1 VEVVRLALAL
11 VVVVAVVL
19 TEDAGDSISL
29 GVLGGGGG
37 MKREGRS
44 ELDRLIKAL
53 KLENAVEVMEAEAEE
68 EEEEEEVEDVGG
80 FDMDLD
86 LGEVIINSLLFS
98 FPSTTPFTCFKFL
111 EVVEVEEE
119 EDDDVFEEVLI
130 LECVEFDQ
138 LDSA

>member
-1 VEVVRLALAL
+1 
-11 VVVVAVVL
+11 
-19 TEDAGDSISL
+19 
-29 GVLGGGGG
+29 VLGGGGG

-53 KLENAVEVMEAEAEE
+53 KLENAVEVMEEE
-68 EEEEEEVEDVGG
+68 EEDDAAAAADDDDDADDVGG

-86 LGEVIINSLLFS
+86 LDEVMINSLLFS

-111 EVVEVEEE
+111 EVDVVDEEEEE
-119 EDDDVFEEVLI
+119 EDDDVFVFEEVLI